1 MQWLA
6 RPLARQMLKH
16 AVSVLS
22 FVAWLHLIGG
32 EPCADVKT
40 QKGPVAAGVIKMV
53 KKTVLAVMV
62 GVLLLSLLPS
72 TGSCWHAEPRRH
84 GHGGHGDDALLW
96 GLGGLVLGAAVVGAA
111 LQPAPPP
118 PQPVMY
124 VEPQPAA
131 YVYQPRVEPEMCRWE
146 RYVLDGYGR
155 TLFDQYGQPA
165 KEYTTGPCQYPPN
178 W

>member
-1 MQWLA
+1 M
-6 RPLARQMLKH
+6 P
-16 AVSVLS
+16 SLS
-22 FVAWLHLIGG
+22 CLLLPGFDLIGG
-32 EPCADVKT
+32 EPCADLKT

-72 TGSCWHAEPRRH
+72 TGSCWYAEPRRH

-118 PQPVMY
+118 PQPVVY

-131 YVYQPRVEPEMCRWE
+131 YAYQPRVESEMCRWE

>member
-1 MQWLA
+1 MRQRQDGKRPVPA
-6 RPLARQMLKH
+6 R
-16 AVSVLS
+16 
-22 FVAWLHLIGG
+22 
-32 EPCADVKT
+32 
-40 QKGPVAAGVIKMV
+40 VIKMV
-53 KKTVLAVMV
+53 KKSVFALMMGA
-62 GVLLLSLLPS
+62 LLLAPS
-72 TGSCWHAEPRRH
+72 TGRCWHGEPMHR
-84 GHGGHGDDALLW
+84 HGGHGDDALLW
-96 GLGGLVLGAAVVGAA
+96 GVGGLVLGAAIVGAA

-118 PQPVMY
+118 PQPVVY